1 MKPLICPQCG
11 GKITQYSL
19 WETFATCGYCGTR
32 FLIEREQ
39 NKLESQTQPV
49 YQQTQTSSSNPSI
62 FIGILIAVFF
72 GFGAIVLLGIFIS
85 VPKPEPKI
93 VYPVYPTPYR
103 TPAPRFSP
111 TPTPNPNLLEF
122 GGKGTGNGM
131 FKDADSIAV
140 DKQGRIYV
148 ADETLRVQ
156 QFDEKG
162 QFLKLWQIPS
172 ETQFY
177 KRART
182 IQKIAVDD
190 QDRLHVLVGGVVFV
204 YENSSTEP
212 LKAVYFSPDAI
223 LDFAIRSDGWR
234 LYVVTDDN
242 IETLYYINDKGKTVK
257 KIAGFHTETADASLS
272 PSLTALAA
280 IRLAVDGAGNIYS
293 IYAFGDLG
301 SYQLSYNQDELLI
314 FRFTPEGKY
323 VNKFVETMNS
333 CGIEV
338 DNQSRIYIS
347 DQNSIKS
354 YAGNGQLVS
363 SISGLKGV
371 NAFALDKQNYVY
383 ILHDDTVIK
392 RAAIQ

>member
-347 DQNSIKS
+347 DQNSIKA

>member
-39 NKLESQTQPV
+39 RKPEPQA
-49 YQQTQTSSSNPSI
+49 QQIYDPPQTSNAHPNV
-62 FIGILIAVFF
+62 FIGILVAVFL
-72 GFGAIVLLGIFIS
+72 GFGSLVLLGFIIS
-85 VPKPEPKI
+85 ARKTEPKI
-93 VYPVYPTPYR
+93 VRPVYPAPYQTP
-103 TPAPRFSP
+103 TPRFSP
-111 TPTPNPNLLEF
+111 SPTPNPNLLEF

-140 DKQGRIYV
+140 DSKGRIYV
-148 ADETLRVQ
+148 GDDTLRVQ

-177 KRART
+177 KRARS
-182 IQKIAVDD
+182 IQKIAVDAE
-190 QDRLHVLVGGVVFV
+190 DRLHVLVGGVVFV
-204 YENSSTEP
+204 YKQDSTEP
-212 LKAVYFSPDAI
+212 FKAVYFSPDAI

-242 IETLYYINDKGKTVK
+242 IETLYFINDKGKTVK
-257 KIAGFHTETADASLS
+257 KIPGFHTETADAALD
-272 PSLTALAA
+272 PPLTALAA
-280 IRLAVDGAGNIYS
+280 IRLAVDGAGNVYS

-301 SYQLSYNQDELLI
+301 SYQLSYNPDELLI

-333 CGIEV
+333 CGIEA

-347 DQNSIKS
+347 DQSSINA
-354 YAGNGQLVS
+354 YAGNGQLIS
-363 SISGLKGV
+363 GISGLKGV
-371 NAFALDKQNYVY
+371 DAFALDKQNNVY
-383 ILHDDTVIK
+383 ILHDDAVIK
-392 RAAIQ
+392 RPAIQ